1 MTILQRIMVIIMKK
15 SIQVAPKC
23 GYVEAQLPY
32 EKCSS
37 RLQILVKLN
46 FINESTTELL
56 VEKLE

>member
-1 MTILQRIMVIIMKK
+1 MKK

-37 RLQILVKLN
+37 RLQILVKLS